1 MREDRVL
8 LLNTFDLLLPNRQE
22 SDLKNLHPFI
32 AGISGTLPGSDG
44 C

>member
-1 MREDRVL
+1 MRENGVL

-22 SDLKNLHPFI
+22 SDLKKLHHFI
-32 AGISGTLPGSDG
+32 AGISGTLPGSYG